1 MNALMI
7 ITCILGLLKTDDIFT
22 GLTNTECSIL
32 LFINGMLEGETKST
46 LPKWGGVSNI
56 INMLKN
62 IFIEVKKCPKAL
74 HTLILEEKWSNIL
87 L

>member
-32 LFINGMLEGETKST
+32 LFIKGMLEGETKST
-46 LPKWGGVSNI
+46 LPKWGE
-56 INMLKN
+56 
-62 IFIEVKKCPKAL
+62 F
-74 HTLILEEKWSNIL
+74 LILLICLKIYL
-87 L
+87 